1 MLDDEAYREAVIR
14 QWLSGAREAT
24 GLSTDAVADLSR
36 DPPLVLFVLLE
47 AAHECDGAHL
57 GVLGSLLVAEVV
69 FRAAQDPGGQ
79 PEVSGS
85 VAEPVRR
92 VAAASG
98 EINTM
103 ADLITFVADR
113 YADSTQM
120 VPFA

>member
-1 MLDDEAYREAVIR
+1 MLDDDGYREAVIR
-14 QWLSGAREAT
+14 QWLSGGREAT
-24 GLSTDAVADLSR
+24 GLSTDAVADLST

-69 FRAAQDPGGQ
+69 FRAVQDPGGQ

-103 ADLITFVADR
+103 ADLISFVADR
-113 YADSTQM
+113 YADSAQM
-120 VPFA
+120 VPFT